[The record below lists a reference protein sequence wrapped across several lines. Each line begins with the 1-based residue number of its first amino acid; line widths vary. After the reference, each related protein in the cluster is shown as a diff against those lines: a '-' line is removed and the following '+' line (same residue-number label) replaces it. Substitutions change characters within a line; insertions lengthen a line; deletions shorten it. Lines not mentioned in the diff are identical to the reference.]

1 MHVFEKDLAGMPL
14 DGRDPEV
21 APIIEVIKATQRLVS
36 RLNSG
41 EKSEGEVRDLLS
53 QITGRA
59 IDSTLWLIPPFYA
72 DFGRNI
78 HFGKNVFVNSACTFM
93 DRGGIYI
100 DDEVFIG
107 PKVNLITINHDIN
120 PFNRNT
126 TICKPIHIEKR
137 VWIGVAATILP
148 GVRIGEN
155 SIIGANAVVTKD
167 VPSNTIVGGNPAKVI
182 KAIDVEQY
190 KQELQN

>member
-1 MHVFEKDLAGMPL
+1 
-14 DGRDPEV
+14 
-21 APIIEVIKATQRLVS
+21 
-36 RLNSG
+36 
-41 EKSEGEVRDLLS
+41 
-53 QITGRA
+53 
-59 IDSTLWLIPPFYA
+59 
-72 DFGRNI
+72 
-78 HFGKNVFVNSACTFM
+78 M

-182 KAIDVEQY
+182 KTIDVEKY
-190 KQELQN
+190 RQELQN

>member
-1 MHVFEKDLAGMPL
+1 MNVFEKDLAGMPL
-14 DGRDPEV
+14 DGKSPDV
-21 APIIEVIKATQRLVS
+21 APIIEIIKATQRLVA

-41 EKSEGEVRDLLS
+41 EKSEGEVRELLS

-59 IDSTLWLIPPFYA
+59 IDSTLWLIPPFYT

-182 KAIDVEQY
+182 KTIDVEKY
-190 KQELQN
+190 RQELQN

>member
-1 MHVFEKDLAGMPL
+1 MNVFEKDLAGMPL
-14 DGRDPEV
+14 DGKSPEV
-21 APIIEVIKATQRLVS
+21 APIIEVIKATQRLVAQ
-36 RLNSG
+36 LNSG
-41 EKSEGEVRDLLS
+41 EKSEEEVRELLS
-53 QITGRA
+53 QITGREV
-59 IDSTLWLIPPFYA
+59 DSTLWLIPPFYT

-167 VPSNTIVGGNPAKVI
+167 VLSNTIVGGNPAKVI
-182 KAIDVEQY
+182 KTIDVEKY
-190 KQELQN
+190 RQELQN

>member
-1 MHVFEKDLAGMPL
+1 MNVFEKDLAGMPL

-41 EKSEGEVRDLLS
+41 EKSEGEVRELLS

-59 IDSTLWLIPPFYA
+59 IDSTLWLIPPFYT

-93 DRGGIYI
+93 DRGGITI

-182 KAIDVEQY
+182 KTIDVEKY
-190 KQELQN
+190 RQELQN

>member
-1 MHVFEKDLAGMPL
+1 MNVFEKDLAGMPL
-14 DGRDPEV
+14 DGKSPEV

-41 EKSEGEVRDLLS
+41 EKSEDEVRELLS

-59 IDSTLWLIPPFYA
+59 IDSTLWLIPPFYT

-78 HFGKNVFVNSACTFM
+78 YFGKNVFVNSACTFM

-155 SIIGANAVVTKD
+155 SIVGANAVVTKD
-167 VPSNTIVGGNPAKVI
+167 VPPNTIVGGNPAKVI
-182 KAIDVEQY
+182 KAIDVEKY
-190 KQELQN
+190 RQELQN

>member
-1 MHVFEKDLAGMPL
+1 MNVFEKDLAGMPL
-14 DGRDPEV
+14 DGKSPEV
-21 APIIEVIKATQRLVS
+21 APIIEVIKATQRLVAQ
-36 RLNSG
+36 LNSG
-41 EKSEGEVRDLLS
+41 VYSEEEVRELLS
-53 QITGRA
+53 QITGREV
-59 IDSTLWLIPPFYA
+59 DSTLWLIPPFYT

-182 KAIDVEQY
+182 KTIDVEQY
-190 KQELQN
+190 RQELQN

>member
-1 MHVFEKDLAGMPL
+1 MNVFEKDLAGMPL
-14 DGRDPEV
+14 DGKSPEV

-41 EKSEGEVRDLLS
+41 EKSEGEVRELLS

-59 IDSTLWLIPPFYA
+59 IDSTLWLIPPFYT

-137 VWIGVAATILP
+137 VWIGVTATILP

-182 KAIDVEQY
+182 KTIDVEQY

>member
-1 MHVFEKDLAGMPL
+1 MNVFEKDLAGMPL
-14 DGRDPEV
+14 DGKLPEV

-41 EKSEGEVRDLLS
+41 EKSEEEVRDLLS

-59 IDSTLWLIPPFYA
+59 IDPSLWLIPPFYT

-78 HFGKNVFVNSACTFM
+78 HFGKNVFVNSTCTFM

-182 KAIDVEQY
+182 KAIDVEKYRQD
-190 KQELQN
+190 LQN

>member
-1 MHVFEKDLAGMPL
+1 MNVFEKDLAGMPL

-21 APIIEVIKATQRLVS
+21 APIIEVIKHTQRLVS

-41 EKSEGEVRDLLS
+41 EKSEEEVREILS
-53 QITGRA
+53 QIMGREV
-59 IDSTLWLIPPFYA
+59 DSSLWLLPPFYA

-190 KQELQN
+190 RQELQN

>member
-1 MHVFEKDLAGMPL
+1 MNVFEKDLAGMPL
-14 DGRDPEV
+14 DGKSPEV
-21 APIIEVIKATQRLVS
+21 APIVEIIKATQKIVS

-41 EKSEGEVRDLLS
+41 VYSEEEVRDFLS
-53 QITGRA
+53 QITGRS
-59 IDSTLWLIPPFYA
+59 IDSTLWLIPPFYT

-182 KAIDVEQY
+182 KTIDVEQY
-190 KQELQN
+190 RQELQN

>member
-1 MHVFEKDLAGMPL
+1 MNVFEKDLAGVPL
-14 DGRDPEV
+14 DSRDPEV
-21 APIIEVIKATQRLVS
+21 APIIEVIKHTQKLIAK
-36 RLNSG
+36 LNNG
-41 EKSEGEVRDLLS
+41 EKSEEQVRELLS

-59 IDSTLWLIPPFYA
+59 IDSTLWLIPPFYT

-78 HFGKNVFVNSACTFM
+78 YFGKNVFVNSACTFM

-120 PFNRNT
+120 PYNRPT

-167 VPSNTIVGGNPAKVI
+167 VPGNTIVGGNPAKVI
-182 KAIDVEQY
+182 KTIDVEKY
-190 KQELQN
+190 RQELQN

>member
-1 MHVFEKDLAGMPL
+1 MNVFEKDLAGMPL
-14 DGRDPEV
+14 DGKLPEV
-21 APIIEVIKATQRLVS
+21 APIVEIIKATQKIVS

-41 EKSEGEVRDLLS
+41 VYSEEEVRDFLS
-53 QITGRA
+53 QITGRS
-59 IDSTLWLIPPFYA
+59 IDSTLWLIPPFYT

-182 KAIDVEQY
+182 KAIDVEKY
-190 KQELQN
+190 RQELQN

>member
-1 MHVFEKDLAGMPL
+1 MNVFEKDLAGMPL

-41 EKSEGEVRDLLS
+41 EKSEEEVRDLLS

-59 IDSTLWLIPPFYA
+59 IDSTLWLIPPFYT

-100 DDEVFIG
+100 D
-107 PKVNLITINHDIN
+107 INHDIN

-182 KAIDVEQY
+182 KTIDVEQY
-190 KQELQN
+190 RQELQN

>member
-1 MHVFEKDLAGMPL
+1 MNVFEKDLAGMPL

-21 APIIEVIKATQRLVS
+21 APIIEVIKHTQRLVS

-41 EKSEGEVRDLLS
+41 DKSEGEVRELLS

-59 IDSTLWLIPPFYA
+59 IDSTLWLIPPFYT

-182 KAIDVEQY
+182 KTIDVEQY
-190 KQELQN
+190 RQELQN

>member
-1 MHVFEKDLAGMPL
+1 MNVFEKDLAGMPL

-21 APIIEVIKATQRLVS
+21 APIIEVIKHTQRLVS

-41 EKSEGEVRDLLS
+41 EKSEGEVRELLS

-59 IDSTLWLIPPFYA
+59 IDSTLWLIPPFYT

-182 KAIDVEQY
+182 KTIDVGKY
-190 KQELQN
+190 KQDLQN

>member
-1 MHVFEKDLAGMPL
+1 MNVFEKDLAGMPL
-14 DGRDPEV
+14 DGKSPEV
-21 APIIEVIKATQRLVS
+21 APIVEIIKATQKIVS

-41 EKSEGEVRDLLS
+41 VYSEEEVRDFLS
-53 QITGRA
+53 QITGRS
-59 IDSTLWLIPPFYA
+59 IDSTLWLIPPFYT

-182 KAIDVEQY
+182 KAIDVEKY
-190 KQELQN
+190 RQELQN

>member
-1 MHVFEKDLAGMPL
+1 MNVFEKDLAGMPL
-14 DGRDPEV
+14 DGKLPEV
-21 APIIEVIKATQRLVS
+21 APIIEVIKATQKIVS

-41 EKSEGEVRDLLS
+41 VYSEEEVREILS
-53 QITGRA
+53 QIMGREV
-59 IDSTLWLIPPFYA
+59 DSSLWLLPPFYT

-78 HFGKNVFVNSACTFM
+78 YFGKNVFVNSACTFM

-100 DDEVFIG
+100 DDDVFIG

-182 KAIDVEQY
+182 KAIDVEKYRQD
-190 KQELQN
+190 LQN

>member
-1 MHVFEKDLAGMPL
+1 MNVFEKDLAGMPL

-21 APIIEVIKATQRLVS
+21 APIIEVIKATQRLVAQ
-36 RLNSG
+36 LNSG
-41 EKSEGEVRDLLS
+41 EKSEEEVRELLS
-53 QITGRA
+53 QITGREV
-59 IDSTLWLIPPFYA
+59 DSTLWLIPPFYT

-167 VPSNTIVGGNPAKVI
+167 VLSNTIVGGNPAKVI
-182 KAIDVEQY
+182 KTIDVEKY
-190 KQELQN
+190 RQELQN

>member
-1 MHVFEKDLAGMPL
+1 MNVFEKDLAGMPL
-14 DGRDPEV
+14 DGKSPEV
-21 APIIEVIKATQRLVS
+21 APIVEIIKATQKIVS

-41 EKSEGEVRDLLS
+41 VYSEGEVRDFLS

-59 IDSTLWLIPPFYA
+59 IDSTLWLIPPFYT

>member
-1 MHVFEKDLAGMPL
+1 MNVFEKDLAGMPL

-21 APIIEVIKATQRLVS
+21 APIIEVIKQTQRIVA

-41 EKSEGEVRDLLS
+41 VYSEEEVRDFLA
-53 QITGRA
+53 QITGREV
-59 IDSTLWLIPPFYA
+59 DSTLWLIPPFYT

-100 DDEVFIG
+100 DDDVFIG

-120 PFNRNT
+120 PYNRNT

-167 VPSNTIVGGNPAKVI
+167 VLSNTIVGGNPARI
-182 KAIDVEQY
+182 IQHIDIEKY
-190 KQELQN
+190 KRF

>member
-1 MHVFEKDLAGMPL
+1 MNVFEKDLAGMPL

-21 APIIEVIKATQRLVS
+21 APIIEVIKQTQRIVA

-41 EKSEGEVRDLLS
+41 VYSEEEVRDFLA
-53 QITGRA
+53 QITGREV
-59 IDSTLWLIPPFYA
+59 DSTLWLIPPFYT

-120 PFNRNT
+120 PYNRNM

-167 VPSNTIVGGNPAKVI
+167 VPSNTIVGGNPARI
-182 KAIDVEQY
+182 IQHIDIEKY
-190 KQELQN
+190 KRF

>member
-1 MHVFEKDLAGMPL
+1 MNVFEKDLAGMPL
-14 DGRDPEV
+14 DGKSPEV

-41 EKSEGEVRDLLS
+41 EKSEDEVRELLS

-59 IDSTLWLIPPFYA
+59 IDSTLWLIPPFYT

-78 HFGKNVFVNSACTFM
+78 YFGKNVFVNSACTFM

-182 KAIDVEQY
+182 KTIDVEKY
-190 KQELQN
+190 RQELQN

>member
-1 MHVFEKDLAGMPL
+1 MNVFEKDLAGMPL
-14 DGRDPEV
+14 DGKSPEV
-21 APIIEVIKATQRLVS
+21 APIVEIIKATQKIVS

-41 EKSEGEVRDLLS
+41 VYSEEEVRDFLS
-53 QITGRA
+53 QITGREV
-59 IDSTLWLIPPFYA
+59 DSTLWLIPPFYT

-137 VWIGVAATILP
+137 VWIGVTATILP

-182 KAIDVEQY
+182 KTIDVEQY

>member
-1 MHVFEKDLAGMPL
+1 MNVFEKDLAGMPL
-14 DGRDPEV
+14 DGKSPEV
-21 APIIEVIKATQRLVS
+21 APIVEIIKATQKIVS

-41 EKSEGEVRDLLS
+41 VYSEEEVRDFLS
-53 QITGRA
+53 QITGREV
-59 IDSTLWLIPPFYA
+59 DSTLWLIPPFYT

-120 PFNRNT
+120 PYNRNT

-182 KAIDVEQY
+182 KTIDVEQY
-190 KQELQN
+190 RQELQN

>member
-1 MHVFEKDLAGMPL
+1 MNVFEKDLAGMPL
-14 DGRDPEV
+14 DGKSPEV
-21 APIIEVIKATQRLVS
+21 APIIEVIKATQRLVAQ
-36 RLNSG
+36 LNSG
-41 EKSEGEVRDLLS
+41 EKSEEEVRELLS
-53 QITGRA
+53 QITGREVDA
-59 IDSTLWLIPPFYA
+59 TLWLIPPFYT

-167 VPSNTIVGGNPAKVI
+167 VLSNTIVGGNPAKVI
-182 KAIDVEQY
+182 KTIDVEKY
-190 KQELQN
+190 RQELQN

>member
-1 MHVFEKDLAGMPL
+1 MNVFEKDLAGMPL
-14 DGRDPEV
+14 DGKSPEV

-41 EKSEGEVRDLLS
+41 EKSEDEVRELLS

-59 IDSTLWLIPPFYA
+59 IDSTLWLIPPFYT

-182 KAIDVEQY
+182 KTIDVEQY

>member
-1 MHVFEKDLAGMPL
+1 MNVFEKDLAGMPL
-14 DGRDPEV
+14 DSRDPEV
-21 APIIEVIKATQRLVS
+21 APIIEVIKATQRLVAQ
-36 RLNSG
+36 LNSG
-41 EKSEGEVRDLLS
+41 EKSEEEVRELLS

-59 IDSTLWLIPPFYA
+59 IDPSLWLILPFYT

-126 TICKPIHIEKR
+126 TICKSIHIEKR

-148 GVRIGEN
+148 GVSIGEN
-155 SIIGANAVVTKD
+155 SIVGANAVVTKD

-182 KAIDVEQY
+182 KTIDVEKY
-190 KQELQN
+190 RQELQN

>member
-1 MHVFEKDLAGMPL
+1 MNVFEKDLAGMPL

-21 APIIEVIKATQRLVS
+21 APIIEVIKHTQRLVS

-41 EKSEGEVRDLLS
+41 EKSEEEVREILS
-53 QITGRA
+53 QIMGREV
-59 IDSTLWLIPPFYA
+59 DSSLWLLPPFYA

-182 KAIDVEQY
+182 KTIDVEQY
-190 KQELQN
+190 RQELQN

>member
-1 MHVFEKDLAGMPL
+1 MNVFEKDLAGMPL

-21 APIIEVIKATQRLVS
+21 APIIEVIKATQRLVAQ
-36 RLNSG
+36 LNSG
-41 EKSEGEVRDLLS
+41 EKSEEEVRELLS
-53 QITGRA
+53 QITGREV
-59 IDSTLWLIPPFYA
+59 DSTLWLIPPFYT

-182 KAIDVEQY
+182 KTIDVEKY
-190 KQELQN
+190 GQELQN

>member
-1 MHVFEKDLAGMPL
+1 MNVFEKDLAGMPL
-14 DGRDPEV
+14 DGKSPEV
-21 APIIEVIKATQRLVS
+21 APIVEIIKATQKIVS

-41 EKSEGEVRDLLS
+41 VYSEGEVRDFLS

-59 IDSTLWLIPPFYA
+59 IDSTLWLIPPFYT

-137 VWIGVAATILP
+137 VWIGVAVTILP

-155 SIIGANAVVTKD
+155 SIIGANAVVSKD
-167 VPSNTIVGGNPAKVI
+167 VPSNTVVGGNPAKVN
-182 KAIDVEQY
+182 KTIDVEKY
-190 KQELQN
+190 RQELQN

>member
-1 MHVFEKDLAGMPL
+1 
-14 DGRDPEV
+14 
-21 APIIEVIKATQRLVS
+21 
-36 RLNSG
+36 
-41 EKSEGEVRDLLS
+41 
-53 QITGRA
+53 
-59 IDSTLWLIPPFYA
+59 
-72 DFGRNI
+72 
-78 HFGKNVFVNSACTFM
+78 M

-126 TICKPIHIEKR
+126 TI
-137 VWIGVAATILP
+137 LP

-155 SIIGANAVVTKD
+155 SIVGANAVVTKD

-182 KAIDVEQY
+182 KTIDVEKY
-190 KQELQN
+190 RQELQN

>member
-1 MHVFEKDLAGMPL
+1 MNVFEKDLAGMPL

-21 APIIEVIKATQRLVS
+21 APIIEVIKQTQRIVA

-41 EKSEGEVRDLLS
+41 AYSEGEVRDFLA

-59 IDSTLWLIPPFYA
+59 IDSTLWLIPPFYT

-100 DDEVFIG
+100 DDDVFIG

-120 PFNRNT
+120 PYNRNT

-167 VPSNTIVGGNPAKVI
+167 VPSNTIVGGNPARILKKI
-182 KAIDVEQY
+182 KS
-190 KQELQN
+190 

>member
-1 MHVFEKDLAGMPL
+1 MNVFEKDLAGMPL

-21 APIIEVIKATQRLVS
+21 APIIEVIKQTQRIVA

-41 EKSEGEVRDLLS
+41 VYSEEEVRDFLA
-53 QITGRA
+53 QITGREV
-59 IDSTLWLIPPFYA
+59 DSTLWLIPPFYT

-100 DDEVFIG
+100 DDDVFIG

-167 VPSNTIVGGNPAKVI
+167 VPSNTIVGGNPARILKKI
-182 KAIDVEQY
+182 KSTL
-190 KQELQN
+190 KTK

>member
-1 MHVFEKDLAGMPL
+1 MNVFEKDLAGMPL
-14 DGRDPEV
+14 DGKSPEV
-21 APIIEVIKATQRLVS
+21 APIVEIIKATQKIVS

-41 EKSEGEVRDLLS
+41 VYSEEEVRDFLS
-53 QITGRA
+53 QITGRS
-59 IDSTLWLIPPFYA
+59 IDSTLWLIPPFYT

-120 PFNRNT
+120 PYNRNT

-182 KAIDVEQY
+182 KTIDVEQY
-190 KQELQN
+190 RQELQN

>member
-1 MHVFEKDLAGMPL
+1 
-14 DGRDPEV
+14 
-21 APIIEVIKATQRLVS
+21 
-36 RLNSG
+36 
-41 EKSEGEVRDLLS
+41 
-53 QITGRA
+53 
-59 IDSTLWLIPPFYA
+59 
-72 DFGRNI
+72 
-78 HFGKNVFVNSACTFM
+78 M

-100 DDEVFIG
+100 DDEVFIA

-120 PFNRNT
+120 PYNRPT

-167 VPSNTIVGGNPAKVI
+167 VPSNTIVGGNPARI
-182 KAIDVEQY
+182 IQHIDIEKY
-190 KQELQN
+190 KRF